1 VPQSF
6 RTVCHPIRERPHR
19 LDRRSFSRHPH
30 SGQLTQ
36 ATNCGLLVGM
46 DTAID
51 AIRTFNRFLTS
62 HVGAIDARF
71 LGTDANLP
79 EARLLFEI
87 ARHEPVSAIAL
98 QAVLDLD
105 RGYLSRMIV
114 RLEKRGWV
122 RRDRLATDARIRP
135 ISLTRAGR
143 EAFRQLDQR
152 QRAAVAH
159 DLDRLNPVE
168 QDELVQALTKARM
181 LLDRNAP
188 AAITSTIRS
197 AAVLDRPAWNA
208 LIGRQA
214 HLAQGGE
221 TGLRFA
227 PEYGPFAAAPDPAG
241 DTSALARLAG
251 NAEIWLVEKQPV
263 IPPVGLKL
271 VRSVECVQM
280 VARTITDGGHDH
292 AFCDLGDDDA
302 AEMFDLA
309 TLTQPGPF
317 STRTYELGR
326 FVGIR
331 MDGILV
337 AMAGE
342 RMKPGA
348 FAELSGVCTHPDHR
362 GRGYAGFL
370 MRVVAS
376 RMIERGEVPFLHCF
390 ATNTGAI
397 ALYQSL
403 GFEIHQTITAT
414 ILMPA

>member
-1 VPQSF
+1 
-6 RTVCHPIRERPHR
+6 
-19 LDRRSFSRHPH
+19 
-30 SGQLTQ
+30 
-36 ATNCGLLVGM
+36 M
-46 DTAID
+46 DDAIN
-51 AIRTFNRFLTS
+51 AIRTFNRFFTR

-71 LGTDANLP
+71 LDTDASLL

-98 QAVLDLD
+98 QAELNLD

-122 RRDRLATDARIRP
+122 RRDRLEADARTRP
-135 ISLTRAGR
+135 ISLTQGGR
-143 EAFRQLDQR
+143 EVFYELDHR

-159 DLDRLNPVE
+159 DLKRLSAVE
-168 QDELVQALTKARM
+168 QDELVQALTKAR
-181 LLDRNAP
+181 LFLDRKAP
-188 AAITSTIRS
+188 AATLSTTPSIN
-197 AAVLDRPAWNA
+197 VLDRPVWNA
-208 LIGRQA
+208 LTGRQA
-214 HLAQGGE
+214 HIVQGDE

-227 PEYGPFAAAPDPAG
+227 PEYGPFAAPLDPTG
-241 DTSALARLAG
+241 DTSVLADLAG
-251 NAEIWLVEKQPV
+251 NSEIWLVEKHRIV
-263 IPPVGLKL
+263 PPVGLKL
-271 VRSVECVQM
+271 ARSAECVQM
-280 VARTITDGGHDH
+280 VARTITDGGRDH

-302 AEMFDLA
+302 AEMFALA
-309 TLTQPGPF
+309 TMTQPGPF
-317 STRTYELGR
+317 STRTHDLGR

-331 MDGILV
+331 IDGILV

-342 RMKPGA
+342 RMKPGI
-348 FAELSGVCTHPDHR
+348 FTELSGVCTHPDHR

-376 RMIERGEVPFLHCF
+376 RMIERGEVPFLHCY

-414 ILMPA
+414 VLMPA